1 MEECHCCNIIKGC
14 GSGYQSKKY
23 VVELEGG
30 WVLNHFGLTD
40 ENETYLGRLVLGT
53 KCHRVDWGDLS
64 LKEATTLGLNI
75 QRINHSL
82 RQYWAKNYPEDPI
95 ELVHIAYLNE
105 GPYSEKWS
113 GEELLRRLHVHTHLL
128 PRTKQM
134 GEALDYC
141 GKKIDWHL
149 VDYVGKFPP
158 KYKVSSLKDEGVKTL
173 MQHLQVSLYKGEVSS
188 ATNQD

>member
-1 MEECHCCNIIKGC
+1 MEACVCCKIVKG
-14 GSGYQSKKY
+14 GGKGYQKI

-40 ENETYLGRLVLGT
+40 ENETYLGRLVLQT
-53 KCHRVDWGDLS
+53 KQHRTDFGDLS
-64 LKEATTLGLNI
+64 LEEATILGMNI
-75 QRINHSL
+75 KRINHSL
-82 RQYWAKNYPEDPI
+82 RQYWVKIYPEDPI
-95 ELVHIAYLNE
+95 ELVHVAYLNE

-113 GEELLRRLHVHTHLL
+113 GEELLRRLHVHMHLL

-149 VDYVGKFPP
+149 VDYVDKFPP
-158 KYKVSSLKDEGVKTL
+158 IYKISSLHGERVKAL
-173 MQHLQVSLYKGEVSS
+173 MQYLQVSLYKREV
-188 ATNQD
+188 